1 MQIKN
6 NNMIFLSTTKTKPY
20 ASSPGFQCQ
29 GRDGWTSVSR
39 KGWVEYKVPS
49 MGFTDALVKLQ
60 YLCLGHRPLKL
71 SCNGALV
78 SQKFAQASSGG
89 FKEKRHLKWTPA
101 EPLSELDSEFIIRLE
116 TPGSFPNLSC
126 LKFELFNSAE
136 KLEEIMHKVREEV
149 DSLRESGLSEESI
162 LERALSVAQ
171 GLVEYSPYVAEVPT
185 QQIQSLVQGSPA
197 EDESGET
204 NEESEEGMDRAEARD
219 EARRAMRAK
228 KKEMMRLAKMQ
239 KQQFEDES
247 KKDRAAT
254 IEEARLQ
261 QRAKMAAMK
270 RKKRA
275 AAKKAKA
282 EAAAKAAASAEPL
295 ELDPIAVLQW
305 AESMGEQK
313 LRGFIT
319 ARCQGDFQEA
329 QLNMVMYL
337 LIVVFLKKTRKQKK
351 QPSMSQVKEYTSY
364 MASLVKVHSVD
375 GVLDMLLNR
384 QEEEEEDSLS
394 GGDEAE
400 SDEELDHQNELRQQE
415 LEREAEEERK
425 RQRQEA
431 IREKKRQKAQER
443 KRLREEARRQK
454 EMKAE
459 QERQRLEEEAL
470 RQQELERQA
479 QEAEQE
485 RQRLEQEELS
495 RQNLL
500 LTQAL
505 CRELDDLC
513 WNLREAQY
521 FFEMQPGNDGSDVC
535 SILARIDAKISEIES
550 VNTTGIPE
558 GRSLA
563 IKTKVA
569 VRTEVGYIRARFD
582 KRQAA
587 EAARDVCESYAT
599 VAKISTWCDE
609 CVNSI
614 EFEYSDGTRR
624 SWGNLVC
631 GAQASTELNADQQL
645 KTIHFWKTRNQARV
659 GEAIKFWAEGSA
671 QHEAVGKKARG
682 FFGGIGRPEQKLSGD
697 NILELEF
704 SHEAGLGIKGERTH
718 NIPQGAWLNDVEAFN
733 FHEHVLIAVV
743 GGQEMRCIP
752 LPHETLKVEDGK
764 FVVEKCLL

>member
-6 NNMIFLSTTKTKPY
+6 NNMIFLSTTKTEPC
-20 ASSPGFQCQ
+20 ASSSGFQCQ

-136 KLEEIMHKVREEV
+136 KLEEIKHKVREEV

-204 NEESEEGMDRAEARD
+204 IEESEEGMDRTARAEARE

-228 KKEMMRLAKMQ
+228 RKEMMRRAKMQ
-239 KQQFEDES
+239 KQQTEDES
-247 KKDRAAT
+247 KKDQVAAV
-254 IEEARLQ
+254 EEARLQ
-261 QRAKMAAMK
+261 QRAAMAAMK

-275 AAKKAKA
+275 AAKQA
-282 EAAAKAAASAEPL
+282 EAAAKAAASTEPL

-305 AESMGEQK
+305 AESLGEQK
-313 LRGFIT
+313 LRGFV
-319 ARCQGDFQEA
+319 ASRCQGEFQEA
-329 QLNMVMYL
+329 QLNMVMHL

-351 QPSMSQVKEYTSY
+351 QPSMGQTKECTSH

-384 QEEEEEDSLS
+384 QEEEEDSHS

-400 SDEELDHQNELRQQE
+400 SDEELDYQNELRQQE
-415 LEREAEEERK
+415 MEREAEEECK

-431 IREKKRQKAQER
+431 IRQKKRQRAQER
-443 KRLREEARRQK
+443 KRLGEEARRQK
-454 EMKAE
+454 ELEAE
-459 QERQRLEEEAL
+459 QEQQRLEEEAL
-470 RQQELERQA
+470 RQQKLERQA

-485 RQRLEQEELS
+485 RQRLKREELA

-505 CRELDDLC
+505 CQELHDLC
-513 WNLREAQY
+513 WNVREAQY

-535 SILARIDAKISEIES
+535 SILARIDAKIREIES
-550 VNTTGIPE
+550 VDTAGIPE

-587 EAARDVCESYAT
+587 AAARDVCEGYAT
-599 VAKISTWCDE
+599 LAKISTWCDE

-614 EFEYSDGTRR
+614 EFEHSDGTKRR
-624 SWGNLVC
+624 WGDLKC
-631 GAQASTELNADQQL
+631 GAQASTELSADQPL
-645 KTIHFWKTRNQARV
+645 KTVHFWETRKQAGV

-671 QHEAVGKKARG
+671 QHEAVGEKAKG

-718 NIPQGAWLNDVEAFN
+718 NIPQGAWLNDVEAYN

-743 GGQEMRCIP
+743 GGQEMRCVP

-764 FVVEKCLL
+764 LVVEKRLM